1 MIPYD
6 SQPSPIASVDQLL
19 AQRDEILCIIKLN
32 MESAQVRMKTQADK
46 HRRDIQLEVGD
57 YVFIKLK
64 PYRMKSV
71 ATKLNEKLSPRFFG
85 PYPILERIGPVAY
98 RVELPAH
105 TRIHPVFHVSKL
117 RKTLKPG
124 EREQPLPPLL
134 TEELAW
140 LCTPEDIID
149 SRVSA
154 QGVDLLVKWQ
164 DLPEFE
170 ACWMD
175 PNDFKQQF
183 PKFHLEDKK
192 WKGICYSRHS
202 KKGTVTDSSGGK
214 LTPTNPGN

>member
-1 MIPYD
+1 MTPFKAVYGRDPPKLIPYD

-57 YVFIKLK
+57 YVFIELK

-124 EREQPLPPLL
+124 EREQPLPPVL

-140 LCTPEDIID
+140 LGTPEDILD

-170 ACWMD
+170 ASWMD
-175 PNDFKQQF
+175 LNHFKQQF
-183 PKFHLEDKK
+183 PKFHLEDK
-192 WKGICYSRHS
+192 
-202 KKGTVTDSSGGK
+202 VSSIGGE
-214 LTPTNPGN
+214 